1 MIAHAEPIP
10 AHDPDFEE
18 AFSEL
23 LERLNAHLR
32 FDPDPEELVAEAI
45 ALAWKT
51 RQAARKIGKAVRVGT
66 LAFYAACSARAGRSI
81 TGSTSRD
88 ALSRTALAR
97 SRRAVPQS
105 LPDPDDS
112 PGGFRMLFGD
122 RRCRWPVPDLVA
134 ACLDFQDFIARQC
147 DPRDRQIIDDRLAGL
162 RNSEIADRLGISR
175 PAVSQRLR
183 ALERRWHAQA
193 VA

>member
-1 MIAHAEPIP
+1 MIAHAEST
-10 AHDPDFEE
+10 ADDTEFETLLPD
-18 AFSEL
+18 L
-23 LERLNAHLR
+23 LTRLKAHLR
-32 FDPDPEELVAEAI
+32 FESDPEEFLAEAV

-51 RQAARKIGKAVRVGT
+51 RQSARRLGKAVRVGS

-81 TGSTSRD
+81 AGATSRD
-88 ALSRTALAR
+88 ALSRTARAR
-97 SRRAVPQS
+97 SRGAAPQN
-105 LPDPDDS
+105 LPDPDAGQS
-112 PGGFRMLFGD
+112 GYRMLFGD

-134 ACLDFQDFIARQC
+134 ARLDFQDFLARRC

-183 ALERRWHAQA
+183 ALEHRWLDQA
-193 VA
+193 AT